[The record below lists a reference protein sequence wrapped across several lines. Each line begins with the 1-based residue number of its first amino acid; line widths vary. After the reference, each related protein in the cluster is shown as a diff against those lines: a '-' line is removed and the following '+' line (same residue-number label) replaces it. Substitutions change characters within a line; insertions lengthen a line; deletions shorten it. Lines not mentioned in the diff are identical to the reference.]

1 MSYIAI
7 QRKIAKGKGLFVF
20 SIVFAVLVRIL
31 YYYLSNDNYQAK
43 QFPDAGYLWQL
54 IAPLFSEHIYSVLA
68 ATVSVALLALLCNYL
83 DVRNVILREKSSL
96 APAFIILLFSS
107 HVTFF
112 EMSPYYVAVLLMLW
126 AINELFA
133 AYHSDVRAIPTA
145 NISAVIALGSLFEPI
160 LVLYFV
166 LFIVGFSMMH
176 ILDIKSLISALLGF
190 AFVLVPAYFISVTT
204 NTEALFLSAFEG
216 LNINTLLQIPVLTF
230 GYFELVLALIAVF
243 VFGWLCI
250 HNYMTSYKDK
260 IRTRVF
266 ISFLGIVQLFTVLGL
281 YLLNYNYFM
290 NIYIGIAI
298 GSILLAHYFT
308 VTVQRI
314 MIFVFWLIL
323 TICLLV
329 SYISFVE

>member
-7 QRKIAKGKGLFVF
+7 QRRIAKGKGLFAF
-20 SIVFAVLVRIL
+20 SAVFAVLVRIL

-43 QFPDAGYLWQL
+43 QYPDAGYLWQL
-54 IAPLFSEHIYSVLA
+54 IAPFFSEQIYSVLA

-96 APAFIILLFSS
+96 GPAFIILLFSS
-107 HVTFF
+107 HVAFF
-112 EMSPYYVAVLLMLW
+112 EMSPYYIAMLLMLW
-126 AINELFA
+126 AVNELFA
-133 AYHSDVRAIPTA
+133 AYHSDVKAIPTA
-145 NISAVIALGSLFEPI
+145 NISAVLALGSLFEPI
-160 LVLYFV
+160 LAFYFV

-190 AFVLVPAYFISVTT
+190 AFVLVSAYFISIAT
-204 NTEALFLSAFEG
+204 NTELLFLRVFDG
-216 LNINTLLQIPVLTF
+216 LSIDALLQVPILSF
-230 GYFELVLALIAVF
+230 GYFELVFALIAVL

-266 ISFLGIVQLFTVLGL
+266 ISFLGIIQLFTMLGL
-281 YLLNYNYFM
+281 CLLNYNYLM
-290 NIYIGIAI
+290 NIYIGITI

-323 TICLLV
+323 TVCLLV
-329 SYISFVE
+329 SYISFIE